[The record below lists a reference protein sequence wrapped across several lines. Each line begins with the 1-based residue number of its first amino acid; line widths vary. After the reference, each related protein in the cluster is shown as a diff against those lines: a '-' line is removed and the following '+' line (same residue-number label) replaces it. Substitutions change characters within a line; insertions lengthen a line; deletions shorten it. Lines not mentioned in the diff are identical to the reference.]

1 MILFL
6 RNISKIIPNYVSN
19 KHNNLKKNN
28 KKKILFDIMM
38 TDDYLTLNKNIT
50 ERTKNITKKNVN
62 EIGLNWIE
70 Y

>member
-1 MILFL
+1 
-6 RNISKIIPNYVSN
+6 
-19 KHNNLKKNN
+19 
-28 KKKILFDIMM
+28 MM

-62 EIGLNWIE
+62 EIWLNWIE